1 MTQAKLL
8 TIIGVDSFETLA
20 RVCMDGAFQ
29 IVQNLVEVMI

>member
-8 TIIGVDSFETLA
+8 MIAGVDSLEALA